1 MIFLGFKRVTISLDD
16 ETHERLKQFA
26 YERHMSVSQVIRQ
39 WIWQQKIK
47 NENLRG
53 QLHLR

>member
-1 MIFLGFKRVTISLDD
+1 MGFKRVTISLDD